1 MLARFFWYLCRNSH
15 HSPEKIERLSRP
27 SHRPKTNCY
36 LTQEAKTLNILYHR
50 SPKVKRLE
58 RKPNEGR
65 KKNKNFQ
72 SFDNAKPKKPLCNNN
87 LIVIKEI
94 VIIQLLLFK
103 NKIYIP
109 VQNPMT
115 RADVT
120 AGHHARPSP
129 SPVSP
134 LSSSFNPTIPSF
146 LL

>member
-1 MLARFFWYLCRNSH
+1 MRAGK
-15 HSPEKIERLSRP
+15 KI
-27 SHRPKTNCY
+27 KTFKVST
-36 LTQEAKTLNILYHR
+36 TQNLRSLY
-50 SPKVKRLE
+50 V
-58 RKPNEGR
+58 
-65 KKNKNFQ
+65 
-72 SFDNAKPKKPLCNNN
+72 
-87 LIVIKEI
+87 IIIKEI

>member
-27 SHRPKTNCY
+27 SHRPKIATLPKRPRL
-36 LTQEAKTLNILYHR
+36 LTSYIIEAQKWKGSNRSRMRAGKKIKTFKVSTTQNLRSLY
-50 SPKVKRLE
+50 V
-58 RKPNEGR
+58 
-65 KKNKNFQ
+65 
-72 SFDNAKPKKPLCNNN
+72 
-87 LIVIKEI
+87 IIIKEI